1 MKKVIGSVFM
11 ALLLVGATFAV
22 DVAMAGGKG
31 DGHHRDECKEED
43 SDTPKEPTLKQDC
56 MSDGLGNRL
65 CFSEEKG
72 FTTVGNPQ
80 MPCIETFSE
89 WIICRR
95 PDGKWYKM
103 VKEFIIVEAEENK

>member
-11 ALLLVGATFAV
+11 ALLLVVAFGAGDF
-22 DVAMAGGKG
+22 AMAGGKG
-31 DGHHRDECKEED
+31 DHKDECRDED
-43 SDTPKEPTLKQDC
+43 SDTPKEPTLQKDC

-103 VKEFIIVEAEENK
+103 VKEFIIVEAEGNK

>member
-1 MKKVIGSVFM
+1 MKKVIWSMILG
-11 ALLLVGATFAV
+11 LCLVGAIGSG

-31 DGHHRDECKEED
+31 EHRDECKDNEQSE
-43 SDTPKEPTLKQDC
+43 TPGEPTLKQDC

-65 CFSEEKG
+65 CWSEEKG

-80 MPCIETFSE
+80 MPCIESFSE

-95 PDGKWYKM
+95 PDGRWFKM